1 MAERYWEV
9 KSKIDQVEGTQEWV
23 KKQVR
28 EELIKLNK
36 ECFYEIKWEEVT
48 YNMDTVKHYLNSI
61 KDKKTWKELTM
72 NNSSVLI
79 MAVQIA
85 LYSQNYKFWRI
96 DGLLGPKTKAAIK
109 KFQADNG
116 LSVDTYWRTM
126 PTTIAKLLEKITPME
141 SVELNEEEK
150 KEYLI
155 FRPKNEE
162 QDKENK
168 NKPYNWWEQP
178 ERQVTWNPQL
188 NKPTDEKEINI
199 PLRPSDDK
207 SKPEEKKQE
216 KDKETHI
223 DQSKIRP
230 EVQSMIDNY
239 RNEADKFHTLKEIT
253 LAEAKAI
260 WELKWGF
267 LTLTWL
273 EKLSPESF
281 GELTKFDWW
290 IELWINELTPEM
302 AKKLEWRR
310 YLTVFKNLENITKE
324 TAEELWKTTCW
335 LEFWSIKTLDANI
348 LELLTKKQSW
358 NIEFTAVE
366 SINEEAAKV
375 IAKYPWTIILNNVK
389 SISGEVAK
397 ILWSKRKWIILKW
410 LDASKPLPHDVLA
423 WLSQIENGLQLNN
436 DTFEQIYRYKVEQK
450 RMWKE
455 LSETVVNV
463 LDHNANIDELSK
475 LKKITKDDAEM
486 LVERWG
492 HWDLSWV
499 EYMDWETFKILM
511 KNKWA
516 ITLWMKEIPE
526 EYWKYMELR
535 SWGLNFKNLEVL
547 TPKIAESLAKTYWRI
562 EFDAITNIDGKAA
575 EELSKKYRWDI
586 AFNWIKELT
595 PEIINNF
602 KEYRW
607 TVIFKNVETITP
619 EIAKLLAE
627 KNTWYISLRWLKA
640 PLSEELLPIIS
651 KAKNINYDSEILW
664 QIHKYLYPERYE

>member
-1 MAERYWEV
+1 
-9 KSKIDQVEGTQEWV
+9 
-23 KKQVR
+23 
-28 EELIKLNK
+28 
-36 ECFYEIKWEEVT
+36 
-48 YNMDTVKHYLNSI
+48 
-61 KDKKTWKELTM
+61 
-72 NNSSVLI
+72 
-79 MAVQIA
+79 
-85 LYSQNYKFWRI
+85 
-96 DGLLGPKTKAAIK
+96 
-109 KFQADNG
+109 
-116 LSVDTYWRTM
+116 
-126 PTTIAKLLEKITPME
+126 
-141 SVELNEEEK
+141 
-150 KEYLI
+150 
-155 FRPKNEE
+155 
-162 QDKENK
+162 
-168 NKPYNWWEQP
+168 
-178 ERQVTWNPQL
+178 
-188 NKPTDEKEINI
+188 
-199 PLRPSDDK
+199 
-207 SKPEEKKQE
+207 
-216 KDKETHI
+216 
-223 DQSKIRP
+223 
-230 EVQSMIDNY
+230 
-239 RNEADKFHTLKEIT
+239 
-253 LAEAKAI
+253 
-260 WELKWGF
+260 
-267 LTLTWL
+267 
-273 EKLSPESF
+273 
-281 GELTKFDWW
+281 
-290 IELWINELTPEM
+290 M

-324 TAEELWKTTCW
+324 TAEELWKTTCR

-410 LDASKPLPHDVLA
+410 LDASRPLPHDVLA

-455 LSETVVNV
+455 LSKTVVNV
-463 LDHNANIDELSK
+463 LDHNANIDKLSE

-511 KNKWA
+511 KNQWS

-562 EFDAITNIDGKAA
+562 EFDAITNIDSKAA

-607 TVIFKNVETITP
+607 TIIFKNVETITP

-651 KAKNINYDSEILW
+651 KAKKINYDSEVLW